1 MPLPSI
7 TILPGVSDSP
17 EPIPEPWSDAVQVK
31 VDELDVDVIIREVLE
46 ATLIAGSLR
55 VILFIA
61 LVLEKINIFLPK
73 VYELL
78 LPKSIKPEVEVPFPN
93 IKLSIVRVRGEV
105 LLEATTILP

>member
-7 TILPGVSDSP
+7 IIVPEVSDSP
-17 EPIPEPWSDAVQVK
+17 EPIPEPWSDAVQVR
-31 VDELDVDVIIREVLE
+31 VDELDVDVIIKEVLE
-46 ATLIAGSLR
+46 ETLMAGSLG
-55 VILFIA
+55 VILFTV
-61 LVLEKINIFLPK
+61 LVLEKNNMFLPEA
-73 VYELL
+73 YELL